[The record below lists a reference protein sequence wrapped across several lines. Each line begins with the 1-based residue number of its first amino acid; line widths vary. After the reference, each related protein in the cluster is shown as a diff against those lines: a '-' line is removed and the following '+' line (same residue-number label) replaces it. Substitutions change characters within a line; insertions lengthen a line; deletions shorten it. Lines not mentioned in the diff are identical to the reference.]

1 MCLCVYR
8 TCVASCRAVV
18 SKSPILDGISQG
30 QMSQLIVTQEKL
42 KRGSEELNK
51 KLQNMEGEQVKGGD
65 SHVTVT

>member
-1 MCLCVYR
+1 MCLCVY
-8 TCVASCRAVV
+8 CIYVASCRAVV
-18 SKSPILDGISQG
+18 SKPPTRGYQG

-42 KRGSEELNK
+42 KKEMEELNK